1 MTGADQSS
9 DLLTELERLLDSDPL
24 MDEVGFIHPSQ
35 FAELR
40 KEAGS
45 TSKDGLM
52 GSAQT
57 EANTFDLVFWSRDH
71 KLGISTTALLPL
83 YKAAK
88 HAFMEAIRQYQTLT
102 DLQRERDDSKD
113 DNASTFTSSSIS
125 ILESDVMKHSRALLL
140 LSCDFGTAW
149 NCRKVVVSKLQLL
162 HTYMD
167 ELNLSSLVLS
177 YAPKS
182 ERAWNHRRWV
192 IKMIAGKCPNLQE
205 IIERESEFVEKLAE
219 RSKMNYRAWNH
230 RCWLVSYMS
239 GEQVLHELNK
249 SRDWAGLH
257 VADNSC
263 FHYRTRLLLKIL
275 EGYDDQNSAASS
287 ATNFHE
293 LWKKE
298 LDWVATLIK
307 CYVGREALWLYRR
320 FLSLTWINHFTTQ
333 VHSNSFGS
341 CPKNM
346 MNVKVFMSNEL
357 QLCHYCSSIPD
368 NDFEDYQAQAT
379 FSATYIMWITRQ
391 VAGSLQVELRKKL
404 EANGLKTQ
412 VNNVCP
418 EKSFLWNTFSE
429 SI

>member
-1 MTGADQSS
+1 MTGADKSS
-9 DLLTELERLLDSDPL
+9 DLLKELERLLDSDPL

-35 FAELR
+35 LAELR

-45 TSKDGLM
+45 TSRDRLM

-57 EANTFDLVFWSRDH
+57 EANTFDLVFWSREH

-113 DNASTFTSSSIS
+113 VNASTFTSSSIS
-125 ILESDVMKHSRALLL
+125 ILETDVMKHSRALLL

-149 NCRKVVVSKLQLL
+149 NCRKLVVSKLELL

-275 EGYDDQNSAASS
+275 EGYDDQNSAAPS

-293 LWKKE
+293 LWKE

-307 CYVGREALWLYRR
+307 CYVGREEGKYIKNFMVRCGHISLSLMGHFRKLDGGIEVN
-320 FLSLTWINHFTTQ
+320 FSSLTWPYSCSKCRILSR
-333 VHSNSFGS
+333 SNLSF
-341 CPKNM
+341 M
-346 MNVKVFMSNEL
+346 VL
-357 QLCHYCSSIPD
+357 
-368 NDFEDYQAQAT
+368 T
-379 FSATYIMWITRQ
+379 FDRRLDLI
-391 VAGSLQVELRKKL
+391 V
-404 EANGLKTQ
+404 GL
-412 VNNVCP
+412 P
-418 EKSFLWNTFSE
+418 FLDIS
-429 SI
+429 